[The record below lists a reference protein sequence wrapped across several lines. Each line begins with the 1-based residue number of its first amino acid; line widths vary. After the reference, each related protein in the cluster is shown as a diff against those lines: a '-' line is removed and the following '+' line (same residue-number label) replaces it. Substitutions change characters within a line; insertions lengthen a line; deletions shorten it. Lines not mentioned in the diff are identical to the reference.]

1 MLSLLV
7 AAISVPPP
15 PPGDDRSAILAT
27 VTEVLDALMVGDAE
41 TARAHFAPEAIF
53 PIVDARGA
61 ETRVVTLDLDA
72 VLGFEREGLH
82 QEPLG
87 IPTVFQDGAL
97 AQVWVPYSFWVD
109 GVKQHCGIDNATLV
123 EQDGEWKITQMA
135 FTMNSLDTCD
145 ALGAPTVAN
154 PDKVTP

>member
-1 MLSLLV
+1 MLSLL
-7 AAISVPPP
+7 AAAMAVPPP

-53 PIVDARGA
+53 PVVDARGA
-61 ETRVVTLDLDA
+61 ETRVRLLDLDQ
-72 VLGFEREGLH
+72 VLNFEREGLH

-87 IPTVFQDGAL
+87 IPTVLQDGAL
-97 AQVWVPYSFWVD
+97 AQMWVPYSFWID

-123 EQDGEWKITQMA
+123 QQDGEWKITQMA
-135 FTMNSLDTCD
+135 FTMTSLDRCD
-145 ALGAPTVAN
+145 ELGAPTLAD
-154 PDKVTP
+154 PDKDE